1 MRQAESILAMK
12 KLMAAGIGLMGC
24 IGLLMGCA
32 EVVVPGAIS
41 KVFVKND
48 CRRPIYG
55 AICLLAGKN
64 EP

>member
-1 MRQAESILAMK
+1 MK